1 MTTATAGYQGSSL
14 AEIVNCD
21 LIFTTTTTSL
31 CSKYSKFS
39 SKLPSVLFRTLE
51 EDLDLLESV
60 IKTQKKIVSSAD
72 STHQFIISLLLIQY
86 QYLVFSISYQF
97 ISYLFISYYKHLGSA
112 QRCQKKIVSSADH
125 PPMNPTD
132 DHMMKG
138 QLWGQVGIGIGTNF
152 RTPFRAS

>member
-60 IKTQKKIVSSAD
+60 IKTQKKIVSSVEG
-72 STHQFIISLLLIQY
+72 IE
-86 QYLVFSISYQF
+86 
-97 ISYLFISYYKHLGSA
+97 
-112 QRCQKKIVSSADH
+112 
-125 PPMNPTD
+125 D
-132 DHMMKG
+132 DHVDWSSLAKHKNRFVKKDLLELNAAKEKMVQNQSFFFFFFIVVVVFVTVMHSS
-138 QLWGQVGIGIGTNF
+138 LSCTLHCHF
-152 RTPFRAS
+152 